1 MVCYARPASRFAVL
15 VIVALLVFLRPVS
28 HFFDTAAITVAV
40 AAATGGA
47 AVASALVFAAFM
59 NTRRRRA
66 AAGGCVTCQF
76 QCQHAMTERSPRLRL
91 VASYDR
97 SAPSQPTA
105 APVFLPM
112 PAVRHAVPADDS
124 APRWPDRPARRVS
137 HPVAVHPVAVR
148 ERAGSSV

>member
-28 HFFDTAAITVAV
+28 HFFDTAALALAI

-76 QCQHAMTERSPRLRL
+76 QCQHAMTERSRRL
-91 VASYDR
+91 VLVTSSDR
-97 SAPSQPTA
+97 SAASLAHTHPVAPSA
-105 APVFLPM
+105 GMPVFLPM
-112 PAVRHAVPADDS
+112 PAVRPVRVVGDT
-124 APRWPDRPARRVS
+124 APRWPDRPART
-137 HPVAVHPVAVR
+137 R
-148 ERAGSSV
+148 ERAGSAV